1 MSAHPAR
8 REWRAARRRASFAGR
23 RPEFPHGAPRSGAAP
38 SGRSPSIARL
48 RASTR
53 AANMAVSYRTT
64 LLRPRWWRGT
74 QCTPRVVGVWPGVLS
89 GVSLLELRQFQ
100 VLSRAI
106 RLRPRADPHLQVP
119 PWLRSTISC
128 SRHVPAGTIGPAGS
142 IRYSPAWI
150 WVVLERPD
158 HSRHDAR
165 VFRAPTATT
174 FFLAPVVAALPSPHG
189 AAGAGA
195 AT

>member
-1 MSAHPAR
+1 MARGAAQGQLCGPAPRVPAR
-8 REWRAARRRASFAGR
+8 CAPFWR
-23 RPEFPHGAPRSGAAP
+23 RPERPVAQHRETPGEHPGGEYGGQLSHNAAQAAVV
-38 SGRSPSIARL
+38 ARN
-48 RASTR
+48 SMYPQGCGG
-53 AANMAVSYRTT
+53 MAG
-64 LLRPRWWRGT
+64 GT
-74 QCTPRVVGVWPGVLS
+74 FW
-89 GVSLLELRQFQ
+89 VSLLELRQFQ